1 MGHEQNKNECL
12 YGRFNDHIMFKIWQ
26 KCKSVE
32 DCSRDIQR
40 CAEIINANNL
50 LIDASDIRSLLLHDG
65 MFSTFEVSINEKQE
79 NRIEILAEQMKAK
92 MKNYG
97 IINALLINIFTT
109 NDCDF
114 KMAELNA
121 MQMLLDFPRD
131 YDIIWGISTENRCTE
146 PILRA
151 TVLVMHESQFKE
163 NKSPKV
169 QINKF
174 PNYQLPHLNL
184 LFDISDVK
192 IDSNYKDY
200 LELHEIDKQQLDKAQ
215 KRVNKIMNKFGFK
228 IKDIIVQIGH
238 SVNLLEIVLQV
249 AIKNTEIR
257 HLKGTIYSKLRDLD
271 IRIFEPMPRQNTIGI
286 EIPRILSYD
295 IPIQKLLFS
304 KAFQESKAILPISLG
319 STVNNDVFI
328 ADLSIM
334 PNILIGGYRL
344 GRERQSTACLKNII
358 TSLLYKKLPAELKFV
373 LIDSLDSELSV
384 YADIEKYYIA
394 KTPGID
400 NPIIT
405 GTDNAIKTLNCLVQ
419 EMGNRYKI
427 LEELNVR
434 KISDYNEKWNLE
446 LQNFCDAQG
455 SKKYK
460 SMPNIVCVINNYGDL
475 MMAAKKEIEILIVRL
490 ARRAQAVGIHMVIAT
505 QHFLCDVVTQ
515 SIKANF
521 PARIAF
527 HVYEQKESLLI
538 IDRPD
543 AKRLNFW
550 SEMLFS
556 FNGETTRLECSRVRD
571 DVIACICTFI
581 KKQEDKDCDF
591 KPYILPEYAK

>member
-1 MGHEQNKNECL
+1 M
-12 YGRFNDHIMFKIWQ
+12 
-26 KCKSVE
+26 
-32 DCSRDIQR
+32 
-40 CAEIINANNL
+40 
-50 LIDASDIRSLLLHDG
+50 
-65 MFSTFEVSINEKQE
+65 
-79 NRIEILAEQMKAK
+79 
-92 MKNYG
+92 
-97 IINALLINIFTT
+97 
-109 NDCDF
+109 
-114 KMAELNA
+114 
-121 MQMLLDFPRD
+121 
-131 YDIIWGISTENRCTE
+131 
-146 PILRA
+146 
-151 TVLVMHESQFKE
+151 
-163 NKSPKV
+163 
-169 QINKF
+169 
-174 PNYQLPHLNL
+174 
-184 LFDISDVK
+184 
-192 IDSNYKDY
+192 
-200 LELHEIDKQQLDKAQ
+200 
-215 KRVNKIMNKFGFK
+215 
-228 IKDIIVQIGH
+228 
-238 SVNLLEIVLQV
+238 
-249 AIKNTEIR
+249 
-257 HLKGTIYSKLRDLD
+257 
-271 IRIFEPMPRQNTIGI
+271 
-286 EIPRILSYD
+286 
-295 IPIQKLLFS
+295 
-304 KAFQESKAILPISLG
+304 PISLG

-550 SEMLFS
+550 FEMLFS

-591 KPYILPEYAK
+591 KPNYLCNTIFMFYYYLFSIMSKVFRITPKRTRRVNGQVITPEMVITVTTRQHCSNPFYNGAVEVKEQYMRLYNFDYKKACMSVGDFTYVALD